1 MPTEPGGAVLELDP
15 GLASGTGAHA
25 TTAMCLEWLD
35 GCPLCALRV
44 LDYGCG
50 SAILALAALK
60 LGARSACACDIDP
73 QALTATC
80 DNARRNGL
88 EDQLEILIGPAVPT
102 GRQAAAGGPARCAGG
117 GSGACPPS
125 VL

>member
-60 LGARSACACDIDP
+60 LGARLACACDILLLAGLLDA
-73 QALTATC
+73 QAEEVAHAHRPC
-80 DNARRNGL
+80 FDIEIAARRDGWIAL
-88 EDQLEILIGPAVPT
+88 
-102 GRQAAAGGPARCAGG
+102 AGHRRAE
-117 GSGACPPS
+117 
-125 VL
+125 